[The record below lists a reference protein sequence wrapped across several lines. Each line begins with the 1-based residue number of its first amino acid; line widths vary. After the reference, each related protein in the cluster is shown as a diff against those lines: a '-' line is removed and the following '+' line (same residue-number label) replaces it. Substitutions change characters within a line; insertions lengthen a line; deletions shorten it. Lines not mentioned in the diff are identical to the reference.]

1 MKISISEIDKMEK
14 IKRLNLVNSISG
26 YKSANL
32 LGTVSANGNSNLSI
46 VSSVIHLSSAPP
58 VIGFMQRPT
67 TVPRHTYAN
76 IKEIGSFT
84 VNHVHKEF
92 IDNAHYTSAKFD
104 ENISEFHSCG
114 LTEEYLDGFR
124 APFVK
129 ESLLKLA
136 VTYLE
141 EYAIKASNTI
151 LIVGAIQSI
160 YLPEASLKED
170 GHVDLNLMDTVCI
183 SGLNHYHQV
192 QQIASFGYARPG
204 MFPENANPSK

>member
-1 MKISISEIDKMEK
+1 MNISSTDIEKMEK
-14 IKRLNLVNSISG
+14 IKRLNLINSISG

-32 LGTVSANGNSNLSI
+32 VGTISADGLSNLAI
-46 VSSVIHLSSAPP
+46 VSSVIHLSSSPP
-58 VIGFMQRPT
+58 VLGFMQRPT

-76 IKEIGSFT
+76 IKETDCFT
-84 VNHVHKEF
+84 INHVHREF
-92 IDNAHYTSAKFD
+92 VDKAHYTSAKFD
-104 ENISEFHSCG
+104 EEISEFDMCG
-114 LTEEYLDGFR
+114 LTEDYLDGFK

-151 LIVGAIQSI
+151 MMVGAIQSI
-160 YLPEASLKED
+160 YLPDASLQED
-170 GHVDLNLMDTVCI
+170 GHIDLNQMDTVCI

-192 QQIASFGYARPG
+192 SQIATFGYARPG
-204 MFPENANPSK
+204 IFPVNVYLFK